1 MSEERIA
8 QLKEILSQEPH
19 NHIARYALGLEF
31 SNAGQFDAA
40 IAEFRALLI
49 DHPTYVP
56 AYQMMAQTMMRAG
69 QNAGAREALN
79 KGIEAASAIG
89 NAHAQSEMQA
99 MLDELG

>member
-1 MSEERIA
+1 MSDERIA
-8 QLKEILSQEPH
+8 QLKEIISQEPH

-31 SNAGQFDAA
+31 TNAGNFEAA
-40 IAEFRALLI
+40 LSEFRALLV

-69 QNAGAREALN
+69 MTNEAREAVN
-79 KGIEAASAIG
+79 KGIDAARAVG